1 MFSSFLVI
9 KLTFL
14 VLSMDEGINYACDK
28 SSKNILLQATVEV
41 VRQVFYIGKDVF
53 RCKSNSAIAN
63 VRLSVTDTPQPLG
76 IIPISQ
82 IQPIRHHDNQ
92 PPCPPPSQSL

>member
-1 MFSSFLVI
+1 MMFSSFLVI

-63 VRLSVTDTPQPLG
+63 VRLSVTETPQPLG
-76 IIPISQ
+76 IMPISQ
-82 IQPIRHHDNQ
+82 ISAYQT
-92 PPCPPPSQSL
+92 S